1 MEESELVHRLKS
13 HDKAA
18 LSYLYDKYSAAL
30 YGVASRIIK
39 NDDVTEEVL
48 QDVFVKIWNKID
60 QYDAS
65 KGRFFTW
72 MMNLTRNASIDK
84 LRSKEISRSSKTDS
98 LDDYVYSFD
107 RENSTEMSTDAI
119 GVKALMNDL
128 VEDQQFIL
136 QKIYFEGFTHT
147 EIADEYDIP
156 LGTVKSRLRSA
167 LKHMR
172 KKLA

>member
-1 MEESELVHRLKS
+1 
-13 HDKAA
+13 
-18 LSYLYDKYSAAL
+18 
-30 YGVASRIIK
+30 VASRIIK
-39 NDDVTEEVL
+39 NDDVTEEVI
-48 QDVFVKIWNKID
+48 QDVFIKIWNKIEM
-60 QYDAS
+60 YDAS

-119 GVKALMNDL
+119 GVKSLMNDL
-128 VEDQQFIL
+128 VEDQKFIL
-136 QKIYFEGFTHT
+136 QKVYFEGFTHT

-172 KKLA
+172 QKLA

>member
-1 MEESELVHRLKS
+1 MEESELVARLKS
-13 HDKAA
+13 QDKAA

>member
-1 MEESELVHRLKS
+1 M
-13 HDKAA
+13 
-18 LSYLYDKYSAAL
+18 
-30 YGVASRIIK
+30 IK
-39 NDDVTEEVL
+39 NEEITQEVL

-60 QYDAS
+60 QYDAA

-84 LRSKEISRSSKTDS
+84 LRSKEFSRSSKTDS
-98 LDDYVYSFD
+98 IDDYVYTFD

-119 GVKALMNDL
+119 GVKSLMDDL
-128 VEDQQFIL
+128 VDDQKFVL
-136 QKIYFEGFTHT
+136 HKIYFEGFTHT
-147 EIADEYDIP
+147 EIAEEYDIP

>member
-1 MEESELVHRLKS
+1 MEESELVLRLRNRDKS
-13 HDKAA
+13 A
-18 LSYLYDKYSAAL
+18 LSYLYDKYNAAL

-39 NDDVTEEVL
+39 NDDITDEVL

-60 QYDAS
+60 KYDAS

-72 MMNLTRNASIDK
+72 MMNLTRNAAIDK

-98 LDDYVYSFD
+98 IDDYVYTFD

-119 GVKALMNDL
+119 GVKTLMDSL
-128 VEDQQFIL
+128 VEDQKFIL
-136 QKIYFEGFTHT
+136 QKIYFEGFTHA
-147 EIADEYDIP
+147 EIAEEYDIP

-167 LKHMR
+167 LNHMR
-172 KKLA
+172 KRVA

>member
-1 MEESELVHRLKS
+1 M
-13 HDKAA
+13 
-18 LSYLYDKYSAAL
+18 
-30 YGVASRIIK
+30 IK
-39 NDDVTEEVL
+39 NEDITQEVL

-60 QYDAS
+60 QYDAA

-84 LRSKEISRSSKTDS
+84 LRSKEFSRSSKTDS
-98 LDDYVYSFD
+98 IDDYVYTFD

-119 GVKALMNDL
+119 GVKSLMDDL
-128 VEDQQFIL
+128 VDDQKFVL
-136 QKIYFEGFTHT
+136 HKIYFEGFTHT
-147 EIADEYDIP
+147 EIAEEYDIP

>member
-1 MEESELVHRLKS
+1 MEESELVARLKS
-13 HDKAA
+13 QDKAA

-107 RENSTEMSTDAI
+107 RENSTEMSIDAI
-119 GVKALMNDL
+119 GVKSLMNDL
-128 VEDQQFIL
+128 VDDQKFIL

-172 KKLA
+172 QKLA

>member
-1 MEESELVHRLKS
+1 M
-13 HDKAA
+13 
-18 LSYLYDKYSAAL
+18 
-30 YGVASRIIK
+30 
-39 NDDVTEEVL
+39 
-48 QDVFVKIWNKID
+48 
-60 QYDAS
+60 YDAS

-119 GVKALMNDL
+119 GVKSLMNDL
-128 VEDQQFIL
+128 VEDQKFIL
-136 QKIYFEGFTHT
+136 QKVYFEGFTHT

-172 KKLA
+172 QKLA

>member
-1 MEESELVHRLKS
+1 M
-13 HDKAA
+13 
-18 LSYLYDKYSAAL
+18 
-30 YGVASRIIK
+30 ASRIIK
-39 NDDVTEEVL
+39 NDDVTEEVI
-48 QDVFVKIWNKID
+48 QDVFIKIWNKIEM
-60 QYDAS
+60 YDAS

-119 GVKALMNDL
+119 GVKSLMNDL
-128 VEDQQFIL
+128 VEDQKFIL
-136 QKIYFEGFTHT
+136 QKVYFEGFTHT

-172 KKLA
+172 QKLA

>member
-1 MEESELVHRLKS
+1 MDESELVLRLKNQ
-13 HDKAA
+13 DKSAM
-18 LSYLYDKYSAAL
+18 SYLYDNYSAAL
-30 YGVASRIIK
+30 MGVTSRIIK
-39 NDDVTEEVL
+39 DEDIAQEVL
-48 QDVFVKIWNKID
+48 QDVFMKIWNKIA

-72 MMNLTRNASIDK
+72 MMNLTRNTAIDK

-98 LDDYVYSFD
+98 MDDYVYTVD
-107 RENSTEMSTDAI
+107 RQNSTEMHTDGI

-128 VEDQQFIL
+128 VDDQKFIL

-147 EIADEYDIP
+147 EIAEEYDIP

-167 LKHMR
+167 LKHLR
-172 KKLA
+172 KSLA